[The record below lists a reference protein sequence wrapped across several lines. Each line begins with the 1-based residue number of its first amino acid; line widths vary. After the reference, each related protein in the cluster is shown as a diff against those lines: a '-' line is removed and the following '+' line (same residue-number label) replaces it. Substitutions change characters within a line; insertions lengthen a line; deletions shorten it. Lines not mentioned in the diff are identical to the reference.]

1 MELAGELYLVP
12 PARFVATRDEVA
24 HKARAAG
31 HRELA
36 RQLQALRRPTL
47 SAWLVNVLAR
57 HERAAMEDLATLG
70 RRLRHAQIRLDG
82 SQLRQLSKQRH
93 QLVGELLHLAR
104 QQALDAGVEPTDRM
118 LCEVEATLHAAL
130 VDLAASSA
138 VLSGRLVRPMSYNG
152 FGPRPQLPL
161 DSPAAPAP
169 ASARTAPVPVPL
181 LAMAPGSRPPAPPE
195 GPEGPEQDEW
205 VFWPVPSPAAAERGA
220 AQPAGPVTFRPFEE
234 ERPRR
239 PPEERRQV
247 DERPAEERR
256 QVDERRPARQERPRR
271 LRLVPPTGTRP
282 GAQARPD
289 PACPEGALAAAESA
303 HWRREQQLAAAE
315 EAVQAAR
322 DELDWFEQHRM
333 VARSEKVDA
342 ERRLAQARSAQQ
354 ASIRA
359 LVEARRA
366 LDDAETRFWPT
377 AGHRD
382 DD

>member
-1 MELAGELYLVP
+1 
-12 PARFVATRDEVA
+12 
-24 HKARAAG
+24 
-31 HRELA
+31 
-36 RQLQALRRPTL
+36 L

-70 RRLRHAQIRLDG
+70 RRLRQAQIRLDG

-93 QLVGELLHLAR
+93 RLVGELLHLAR
-104 QQALDAGVEPTDRM
+104 RQALDAGVEPTDRM

-138 VLSGRLVRPMSYNG
+138 VLSGRLVRPMSHNG
-152 FGPRPQLPL
+152 FGPRPQLPPPE
-161 DSPAAPAP
+161 SPAASAP
-169 ASARTAPVPVPL
+169 ASARTAPGPVPL
-181 LAMAPGSRPPAPPE
+181 LAVAPGSSPPTP
-195 GPEGPEQDEW
+195 PEGPEQDDW
-205 VFWPVPSPAAAERGA
+205 VFWPVPSPARADRGA
-220 AQPAGPVTFRPFEE
+220 AQPAGPVAFPFEE

-239 PPEERRQV
+239 PVE
-247 DERPAEERR
+247 D
-256 QVDERRPARQERPRR
+256 RRPVEQERPR
-271 LRLVPPTGTRP
+271 LRLVPARTRP
-282 GAQARPD
+282 AAEGRPD
-289 PACPEGALAAAESA
+289 QAGPEGALAAAESA

-333 VARSEKVDA
+333 VARSEKADA
-342 ERRLAQARSAQQ
+342 ERRLAQARSEQQ

-359 LVEARRA
+359 LVDARRA